1 MQPPRRPLRL
11 AVLLG
16 LMLAPSALRAGAADE
31 ALEAQIG
38 VLQDQ
43 ARPDSQRATAR
54 RLIASSV
61 ARGDNPAVLDRV
73 IKLGN
78 EATANRVRFD
88 VAFILAQTSAGKSVV
103 PPNRVAEVTALLQK
117 WYEAADSDASV
128 RLWSAVGLAN
138 TQDPKVLDYLKEK
151 ALKPDGDAVLRV
163 AVARALAGWRGEV
176 LEKQIAPLLLEWL
189 SAKDPEIVIAGCDA
203 LRLTEL
209 DTEGVIEPL
218 LALAR
223 DSADERIWRAA
234 ATTLG
239 RLGGSAIFIKGG
251 ADDAER
257 KAKLQAWENA
267 WRVRKK
273 RAVRTE
279 KEG

>member
-1 MQPPRRPLRL
+1 
-11 AVLLG
+11 
-16 LMLAPSALRAGAADE
+16 MLAPSALRAGAADE

-151 ALKPDGDAVLRV
+151 ALKPDGDVVLRV

-273 RAVRTE
+273 RAVRAE